1 MKNIKL
7 SVKLIGGFLIVAL
20 ITMAV
25 GITGWMGAVK
35 LGEDIYEVGEI
46 RLPSIES
53 LLDAEVQIEEM
64 QVAQRTLMSEFL
76 TMDERRTYVTRFNES
91 RQALLDEWEYFKT
104 LPATAEEEELSDQID
119 QELAEWMETNDEWLD
134 LNREFE
140 ATEILDPNR
149 LVSNMRLFRGDHYQA
164 EVRAANHI
172 FEQEQFEGGD
182 DPTAC
187 NFGKWMARMDFD
199 NTQLQ
204 ELLSNMQDPHDR
216 FHHAVGAIQQAI
228 RADNMNEAQRQ
239 YRDIM
244 QPASREVFTYFDQL
258 LELADG
264 VDALREKTNDLV
276 MGAVYTEGLQVLE
289 KFEELV
295 HLNADIAEQA
305 VNQANENS
313 RFIQILTL
321 AGMVL
326 GTLIAIFLGII
337 LTLSITRPIFKGVAF
352 AKAMADGDLS
362 RKLDV
367 NQKDEVG
374 QLATAL
380 NNMVDSLSSRFKDIN
395 NGVGTL
401 ASSST
406 ELNSIA
412 DDMAS
417 RSEQTASK
425 SNGVATAAEEMS
437 SNMSSVAA
445 AMEQA
450 ATNVNTVATA
460 SEEMSATISEIA
472 QNSEK
477 AKEITSNAVSKAR
490 ESSQRVDEL
499 GRAAS
504 EISKVTETIMAI
516 SSQTNLLALN
526 ATIEAAR
533 AGEAGKGFAV
543 VANEIKE
550 LAQQTA
556 KATDEI
562 KEKIEGIQDAT
573 GMTVTEIQEISQIIN
588 DIDSIIATIAAAV
601 EEQSVTTRDIA
612 ENVGQAATGIQ
623 EVNEN
628 VAQSSTVAGEVAQDI
643 TEVSSNATE
652 MSNSSAQV
660 RQSSDELSRLA
671 EKLKELMAK
680 FKL

>member
-1 MKNIKL
+1 MKNVKL

-25 GITGWMGAVK
+25 GITGWLGAIRMG
-35 LGEDIYEVGEI
+35 DDMTEVGEV
-46 RLPSIES
+46 RLPSIQS
-53 LLDAEVQIEEM
+53 LLDAEIGMEEM
-64 QVAQRTLMSEFL
+64 MVAQRTLMSEFL
-76 TMDERRTYVTRFNES
+76 TMDQRRKQVENFKKAREDYQEY
-91 RQALLDEWEYFKT
+91 WEYFKT
-104 LPATAEEEELSDQID
+104 LPATAQEAEISDEID
-119 QELAEWMETNDEWLD
+119 LQLTDWMELNDQWLE
-134 LNREFE
+134 LNREFQ

-149 LVSNMRLFRGDHYQA
+149 LVSSLRLFRGDHYQA
-164 EVRAANHI
+164 EVRAANHL
-172 FEQEQFEGGD
+172 FDEQEFEGGD

-187 NFGKWMARMDFD
+187 SFGQWMARMDFD
-199 NTQLQ
+199 NPRLVELLQ
-204 ELLSNMQDPHDR
+204 EMQDPHDR
-216 FHHAVGAIQQAI
+216 FHQAVGDIQQAI
-228 RADNMNEAQRQ
+228 RAGNINEAQRV
-239 YRDIM
+239 YRDEM

-258 LELADG
+258 LEMAEE
-264 VDALREKTNDLV
+264 VDALRDELNDLT
-276 MGAVYTEGLQVLE
+276 MGPVYTEAQEVLDLVD
-289 KFEELV
+289 ELI
-295 HLNADIAEQA
+295 HINEDIAGEAVQQA
-305 VNQANENS
+305 DANAG
-313 RFIQILTL
+313 FVQLLTL
-321 AGMVL
+321 AGMAL
-326 GTLIAIFLGII
+326 GTLIAVVLGIF
-337 LTLSITRPIFKGVAF
+337 LTLSITRPIFKGVDF
-352 AKAMADGDLS
+352 ARKMADGDMS
-362 RKLDV
+362 QTLDIH
-367 NQKDEVG
+367 QKDEVG
-374 QLATAL
+374 ILAKAL
-380 NNMVDSLSSRFKDIN
+380 NEMAENLRSMFGDIN

-412 DDMAS
+412 DDMAT
-417 RSEQTASK
+417 RSEQTAGK

-477 AKEITSNAVSKAR
+477 AKKITSNAVSKAK
-490 ESSQRVDEL
+490 ESSVRVDEL
-499 GRAAS
+499 GKAAS

-628 VAQSSTVAGEVAQDI
+628 VAQSSTVAQEVAQDI

-652 MSNSSAQV
+652 MSNSGAQV

>member
-1 MKNIKL
+1 MKNVKL

-25 GITGWMGAVK
+25 GITGWLGAIRMG
-35 LGEDIYEVGEI
+35 DDMTEVGEV
-46 RLPSIES
+46 RLPSIQS
-53 LLDAEVQIEEM
+53 MLDTEIGMEKM
-64 QVAQRTLMSEFL
+64 MVAQRTLMSEFL
-76 TMDERRTYVTRFNES
+76 TMDQRRKQVENFKKAREDYQEY
-91 RQALLDEWEYFKT
+91 WEHFKT
-104 LPATAEEEELSDQID
+104 LPATAQEAEISDEID
-119 QELAEWMETNDEWLD
+119 LQLTDWMELNDQWLE
-134 LNREFE
+134 LNREFQ

-149 LVSNMRLFRGDHYQA
+149 LVSSLRQFRGDHYQA
-164 EVRAANHI
+164 EVRAANHL
-172 FEQEQFEGGD
+172 FDEQEFEGGD

-187 NFGKWMARMDFD
+187 SFGQWMARMDFD
-199 NTQLQ
+199 NPRLVELLQ
-204 ELLSNMQDPHDR
+204 EMQDPHDR
-216 FHHAVGAIQQAI
+216 FHQAVGDIQQAI
-228 RADNMNEAQRQ
+228 RAGNMNEAQRV
-239 YRDIM
+239 YRDEM

-258 LELADG
+258 LEMAEE
-264 VDALREKTNDLV
+264 VDALRDELNDLT
-276 MGAVYTEGLQVLE
+276 MGPVYTEAQEVLDLVD
-289 KFEELV
+289 ELI
-295 HLNADIAEQA
+295 LINEDIAGEAVQQA
-305 VNQANENS
+305 DANAG
-313 RFIQILTL
+313 FVQLLTL
-321 AGMVL
+321 AGMAL
-326 GTLIAIFLGII
+326 GTLIAVVLGIF
-337 LTLSITRPIFKGVAF
+337 LTLSITRPIFKGVDF
-352 AKAMADGDLS
+352 ARKMADGDMS
-362 RKLDV
+362 QTLDIH
-367 NQKDEVG
+367 QKDEVG
-374 QLATAL
+374 ILAKAL
-380 NNMVDSLSSRFKDIN
+380 NEMAENLRSMFGDIN

-412 DDMAS
+412 DDMAT
-417 RSEQTASK
+417 RSEQTAGK

-477 AKEITSNAVSKAR
+477 AKKITSNAVSKAK
-490 ESSQRVDEL
+490 ESSVRVDEL
-499 GRAAS
+499 GKAAS

-628 VAQSSTVAGEVAQDI
+628 VAQSSTVAQEVAQDI

-652 MSNSSAQV
+652 MSNSGAQV

>member
-7 SVKLIGGFLIVAL
+7 SMKLIGGFLIVAA
-20 ITMAV
+20 ITLVV
-25 GITGWMGAVK
+25 GAIGWKGAVD
-35 LGEDIYEVGEI
+35 LGKNIIEVGEV
-46 RLPSIES
+46 RLPSVES
-53 LLDAEVQIEEM
+53 LQRTKLRAEELM
-64 QVAQRTLMSEFL
+64 TAQRTLMSSEL
-76 TMDERRTYVTRFNES
+76 DMQSRKRYMDNFNNARTGLYE
-91 RQALLDEWEYFKT
+91 AWETFAA
-104 LPATAEEEELSDQID
+104 LPATPEEEELSRQFVE
-119 QELAEWMETNDEWLD
+119 ELQGWKDVNDKWLQ
-134 LNREFE
+134 LTKEFE
-140 ATEILDPNR
+140 SLEVLNPEALRSSI
-149 LVSNMRLFRGDHYQA
+149 RLFKGDHLNA
-164 EVRAANHI
+164 EVITAIHV
-172 FEQEQFEGGD
+172 FEGTTFEGYD
-182 DPTAC
+182 DPTTC
-187 NFGKWMARMDFD
+187 NFGRWMADSTFESP
-199 NTQLQ
+199 
-204 ELLSNMQDPHDR
+204 ELVDLLRRMQDPHNR
-216 FHHAVGAIQQAI
+216 FHETIARTQSALEAEDRDQARRLFMNDLQTAAKETFAIFDELLTFADQAVELRDNLEEIVLKDVSAEADEAIGI
-228 RADNMNEAQRQ
+228 LN
-239 YRDIM
+239 
-244 QPASREVFTYFDQL
+244 QL
-258 LELADG
+258 LEINQNISDASVKQADSAAG
-264 VDALREKTNDLV
+264 
-276 MGAVYTEGLQVLE
+276 
-289 KFEELV
+289 
-295 HLNADIAEQA
+295 QA
-305 VNQANENS
+305 QL
-313 RFIQILTL
+313 FMII
-321 AGMVL
+321 GMVVGTILALAL
-326 GTLIAIFLGII
+326 GIFL
-337 LTLSITRPIFKGVAF
+337 TMSITRPIFKGVAF

-362 RKLDV
+362 RKLDID
-367 NQKDEVG
+367 QKDEVG
-374 QLATAL
+374 QLAAAL
-380 NNMVDSLSSRFKDIN
+380 NDMVDSLSTRFKDIN
-395 NGVGTL
+395 SGVGTL

-417 RSEQTASK
+417 RSE
-425 SNGVATAAEEMS
+425 SNATKANNVATAAEEMS

-472 QNSEK
+472 ENSEK
-477 AKEITSNAVSKAR
+477 AKQITSNAVVKAK
-490 ESSQRVDEL
+490 ESSDRVDEL

-562 KEKIEGIQDAT
+562 KGKIDGIQEAT
-573 GMTVTEIQEISQIIN
+573 GLTVTEIQEISQIIN

-628 VAQSSTVAGEVAQDI
+628 VAQSSNVAGEVAQDI
-643 TEVSSNATE
+643 TEISSNAE
-652 MSNSSAQV
+652 EVSNSTAQV
-660 RQSSDELSRLA
+660 RQSSEELSRLA

>member
-25 GITGWMGAVK
+25 GITGWMGAIR
-35 LGEDIYEVGEI
+35 LGEDVHQIGDV
-46 RLPSIES
+46 RLPSIQS
-53 LLDAEVQIEEM
+53 LLDTEIAMEEM
-64 QVAQRTLMSEFL
+64 IMAQRTLMSEFL
-76 TMDERRTYVTRFNES
+76 TIDQRRAQVANFNKAREEYQES
-91 RQALLDEWEYFKT
+91 WEYFKT
-104 LPATAEEEELSDQID
+104 LPATAQEVEMSDEIDRQLADWMQLNDQWLS
-119 QELAEWMETNDEWLD
+119 
-134 LNREFE
+134 LNREFQ
-140 ATEILDPNR
+140 ATEILDPGR
-149 LVSNMRLFRGDHYQA
+149 LVSNLRLFRGDHYQA
-164 EVRAANHI
+164 EIRAANHI
-172 FEQEQFEGGD
+172 FDQEEFEGGD

-187 NFGKWMARMDFD
+187 NFGKWMVRMDFE
-199 NTQLQ
+199 NPELV
-204 ELLSNMQDPHDR
+204 ELLRNMQGPHNL
-216 FHHAVGAIQQAI
+216 FHQTVGEIQQAI
-228 RADNMNEAQRQ
+228 RAGNINEAQRMYQ
-239 YRDIM
+239 DVM
-244 QPASREVFTYFDQL
+244 QPASKEVFSYFDQL
-258 LELADG
+258 LEMAEE
-264 VDALREKTNDLV
+264 VDALRNDLNTLT
-276 MGAVYTEGLQVLE
+276 MGPVYTEAYEVMNL
-289 KFEELV
+289 FDELID
-295 HLNADIAEQA
+295 LNEDLAGQA
-305 VNQANENS
+305 VQQADANAG
-313 RFIQILTL
+313 FVQILVIG
-321 AGMVL
+321 GMIVGTVIAVL
-326 GTLIAIFLGII
+326 LGIFL
-337 LTLSITRPIFKGVAF
+337 TMAITRPIFRGVEF
-352 AKAMADGDLS
+352 AKAMAEGDMS
-362 RKLDV
+362 RKLDI

-380 NNMVDSLSSRFKDIN
+380 NDMVESLSSRFKDIN
-395 NGVGTL
+395 TGVGTL

-417 RSEQTASK
+417 RADQTASK

-450 ATNVNTVATA
+450 STNVNTVATA
-460 SEEMSATISEIA
+460 AEEMSATISEIA

-477 AKEITSNAVSKAR
+477 AKDITSNAVKKAK
-490 ESSQRVDEL
+490 ESTVRVDEL

-573 GMTVTEIQEISQIIN
+573 GMTVTEIQEISEII
-588 DIDSIIATIAAAV
+588 
-601 EEQSVTTRDIA
+601 
-612 ENVGQAATGIQ
+612 
-623 EVNEN
+623 
-628 VAQSSTVAGEVAQDI
+628 
-643 TEVSSNATE
+643 
-652 MSNSSAQV
+652 
-660 RQSSDELSRLA
+660 
-671 EKLKELMAK
+671 
-680 FKL
+680 

>member
-7 SVKLIGGFLIVAL
+7 SVKLIGGFLAVAV
-20 ITMAV
+20 ITMVV
-25 GITGWMGAVK
+25 GITGWMGAVR
-35 LGEDIYEVGEI
+35 LGDNIHEVGEV
-46 RLPSIES
+46 RLPSVQS
-53 LLDAEVQIEEM
+53 LLQAEVYLEELNL
-64 QVAQRTLMSEFL
+64 AQRTLMSEFL
-76 TMDERRTYVTRFNES
+76 TMDQRRSYLRIFHEA
-91 RQALLDEWEYFKT
+91 RQAYREQWEYFNT
-104 LPATAEEEELSDQID
+104 LPATVEEEKIVTQIEKEL
-119 QELAEWMETNDEWLD
+119 QEWVRLNDEWLN
-134 LNREFE
+134 LNQEYE
-140 ATEILDPNR
+140 ATEILNPGE
-149 LVSNMRLFRGDHYQA
+149 LVSNLRLFRGDHFQA
-164 EVRAANHI
+164 EVRAANNI
-172 FEQEQFEGGD
+172 IDQTQFEGGD
-182 DPTAC
+182 NPTAC
-187 NFGKWMARMDFD
+187 NFGQWMAGMDFE
-199 NTQLQ
+199 NPQLV
-204 ELLSNMQDPHDR
+204 ELLRNMQGPHNR
-216 FHHAVGAIQQAI
+216 FHQAVGDIQQAI
-228 RADNMNEAQRQ
+228 RTGNMNEAQRIYQ
-239 YRDIM
+239 QVM
-244 QPASREVFTYFDQL
+244 QPEAREVFSYFDQMI
-258 LELADG
+258 EMAES
-264 VDALREKTNDLV
+264 VDTLRNNINTMV
-276 MGAVYTEGLQVLE
+276 MGPIYTAGRNVFDLMG
-289 KFEELV
+289 ELV
-295 HLNADIAEQA
+295 ALNTELSSGAVEQA
-305 VNQANENS
+305 GSDA
-313 RFIQILTL
+313 RFITILVIS
-321 AGMVL
+321 GMVV
-326 GTLIAIFLGII
+326 GTLIAVILGII
-337 LTLSITRPIFKGVAF
+337 LTMSITRPIFKGVEF
-352 AKAMADGDLS
+352 AKAMAGGDLS
-362 RKLDV
+362 KKLDI

-380 NNMVDSLSSRFKDIN
+380 NDMVDSLSSRFKDIN
-395 NGVGTL
+395 SGVGTL

-417 RSEQTASK
+417 RSDQTAGK
-425 SNGVATAAEEMS
+425 SSAVATAAEEMS

-477 AKEITSNAVSKAR
+477 AKDITTRAVGKAK
-490 ESSQRVDEL
+490 ESSVRVDEL

-573 GMTVTEIQEISQIIN
+573 GMTVTEIQEISEIIN

-628 VAQSSTVAGEVAQDI
+628 VAQSSTVAQEVAQDI

-671 EKLKELMAK
+671 EKLKELMSK

>member
-7 SVKLIGGFLIVAL
+7 SVKLIGGFLAVAI
-20 ITMAV
+20 ITMIV
-25 GITGWMGAVK
+25 GVVGWRGAINLDQQINEVG
-35 LGEDIYEVGEI
+35 LVRLPSVESLLRIQEETQDIQVSIRTLLSPNLTTEDRRRQYSVIEEARSGLQEAWDIYEPLPQTRQEEALWNEFVPVFN
-46 RLPSIES
+46 RLR
-53 LLDAEVQIEEM
+53 DANN
-64 QVAQRTLMSEFL
+64 QVVSMSRDVENSGILNPMLYMNNINQF
-76 TMDERRTYVTRFNES
+76 
-91 RQALLDEWEYFKT
+91 
-104 LPATAEEEELSDQID
+104 TADHYGL
-119 QELAEWMETNDEWLD
+119 
-134 LNREFE
+134 LNR
-140 ATEILDPNR
+140 
-149 LVSNMRLFRGDHYQA
+149 
-164 EVRAANHI
+164 VRNLI
-172 FEQEQFEGGD
+172 DFGQTFEGGD

-187 NFGKWMARMDFD
+187 NFGRWLDGFETENADLRDLIRRMVAPHNDFHGFVPRIRQLVADGAQDQAREILRTEMA
-199 NTQLQ
+199 
-204 ELLSNMQDPHDR
+204 P
-216 FHHAVGAIQQAI
+216 
-228 RADNMNEAQRQ
+228 RAD
-239 YRDIM
+239 
-244 QPASREVFTYFDQL
+244 EVFSYFDQM
-258 LELADG
+258 LE
-264 VDALREKTNDLV
+264 
-276 MGAVYTEGLQVLE
+276 
-289 KFEELV
+289 
-295 HLNADIAEQA
+295 IAEASEVLFQDM
-305 VNQANENS
+305 S
-313 RFIQILTL
+313 RFALQNAYQASQEATELLDQIVELNSSLASEAVVEAERSADSIQLMVII
-321 AGMVL
+321 GMVV
-326 GTLIAIFLGII
+326 GTLIAIFIGIF
-337 LTLSITRPIFKGVAF
+337 LTLGITRPIFQGVEF

-362 RKLDV
+362 KKLDI

-374 QLATAL
+374 QLAAAL
-380 NNMVDSLSSRFKDIN
+380 NEMVESLSSRFKDIN
-395 NGVGTL
+395 SGVGTL

-412 DDMAS
+412 DDMAT
-417 RSEQTASK
+417 RSDQTAGK
-425 SNGVATAAEEMS
+425 SSTVATAAEEMS

-477 AKEITSNAVSKAR
+477 AKEITSNAVTKAK
-490 ESSQRVDEL
+490 ESSERVDDL

-562 KEKIEGIQDAT
+562 KEKIDGIQEAT

-628 VAQSSTVAGEVAQDI
+628 VAQSSTVAQEVAQDI

-680 FKL
+680 FRL